1 MKTKTQMLRLAI
13 VAFFIARTIPSHASV
28 ITYNNRATFNEAI
41 RAPVSVED
49 FTSSYHFPITT
60 GILNSLTSLVVANGG
75 PITPGAILPG
85 VTYST
90 QPGTGHFFNIDAGAW
105 YVGGFLDSYDPGTP
119 DRALTV
125 TFDRPVR
132 GFGFDA
138 NSQMGNFNVTV
149 HLSDGPDFSVNYPV
163 VPSLDPAFFGFISGR
178 SDITSVTIH
187 GDDYFCP
194 FALDNFTFPTAPG
207 PSIVAGPPQ
216 RGIQGQAVVYYP
228 GSFVEVEPGV
238 WLGHG
243 GFALPVRTSFT
254 VLSAHSGR
262 QLGRFSTDPGGAF
275 EVSLPPGKYVVVPDR
290 LDMGFGCYVETGSF
304 ELTVKPRGFTDATI
318 WYFLAEPCSIVLP
331 PMP

>member
-1 MKTKTQMLRLAI
+1 MKTRIQMLRLTLATLF
-13 VAFFIARTIPSHASV
+13 VAGTIPSHAGV
-28 ITYNNRATFNEAI
+28 ITCSNRAMFNKAI
-41 RAPVSVED
+41 RVPVSVED
-49 FTSSYHFPITT
+49 FTSGFHFPITT
-60 GILNSLTSLVVANGG
+60 GILNSLTSLVVAYGE
-75 PITPGAILPG
+75 PIAPGTILPG

-149 HLSDGPDFSVNYPV
+149 HLSDRPDFSVNYPV

-178 SDITSVTIH
+178 PDIASVTIR

-194 FALDNFTFPTAPG
+194 FALDNFTFPTPPG
-207 PSIVAGPPQ
+207 RSIAAGPPR

-243 GFALPVRTSFT
+243 GFALPVRTSFA

-262 QLGRFSTDPGGAF
+262 QLGRFSTDAGGTF

-290 LDMGFGCYVETGSF
+290 LDMGFGCYVETGSL
-304 ELTVKPRGFTDATI
+304 ELTVKPRGFTDAAI

>member
-1 MKTKTQMLRLAI
+1 MKAVVASVALFLAGT
-13 VAFFIARTIPSHASV
+13 FPSHASV
-28 ITYNNRATFNEAI
+28 ITYNNRATFTEAI
-41 RAPVSVED
+41 SVRVSVED
-49 FTSSYHFPITT
+49 FTSSSHFPITT
-60 GILNSLTSLVVANGG
+60 GILNSFTSLAVAYGE
-75 PITPGAILPG
+75 PITAGTILPG

-90 QPGTGHFFNIDAGAW
+90 QPGTGHFFGIDTGAW
-105 YVGGFLDSYDPGTP
+105 YEGGFLDSYDPGTP

-149 HLSDGPDFSVNYPV
+149 YLSDGSDFSVDYPV
-163 VPSLDPAFFGFISGR
+163 VPSLDPVFFGFISGR
-178 SDITSVTIH
+178 PDITSLTVQ
-187 GDDYFCP
+187 GDDYYFA

-207 PSIVAGPPQ
+207 PPVTAGPPQ
-216 RGIQGQAVVYYP
+216 RGIRGQAVVYYP

-243 GFALPVRTSFT
+243 GFQLPVRTSFT

-275 EVSLPPGKYVVVPDR
+275 EVSLPPGKYVLVPDR
-290 LDMGFGCYVETGSF
+290 LDMGFGCFVETGSF
-304 ELTVKPRGFTDATI
+304 ALTVKPRGFTDASI